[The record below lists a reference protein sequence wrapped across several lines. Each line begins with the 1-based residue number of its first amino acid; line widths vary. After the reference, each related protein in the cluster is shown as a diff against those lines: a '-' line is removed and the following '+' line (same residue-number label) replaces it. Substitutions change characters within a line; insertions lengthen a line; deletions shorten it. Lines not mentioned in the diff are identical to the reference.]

1 MLDYSGERN
10 KTLVEQE
17 VIKVDELAKLLGIT
31 LPKGVVSF
39 ELAEKKKGK
48 GVDNQARK
56 VFLISRRFSISGYVG
71 DNPVTINYYKK
82 RTGKKGEYNYID
94 QRLTVFRNQMT
105 VRLDASTATGKELV
119 LLYMIHPDCE
129 QSPFRDPK
137 KRPSW
142 RMVDFEAKALA
153 QTNKDKAKN
162 DILTLIYGNP
172 KNVVMAK
179 GMIVGDKSIANIPME
194 QGQATLELTKLLD
207 STSVDAFTNA
217 WNDPVTQIRGTVR
230 LAEEKKVI
238 SYSEAGGL
246 GRWMFGKKE
255 LLEVAPAN
263 DREKT
268 LIEFL
273 KKNSDT
279 YTEILSKC

>member
-1 MLDYSGERN
+1 MLDYSGERG
-10 KTLVEQE
+10 KALVEQE
-17 VIKVDELAKLLGIT
+17 VIKVDELAKLLGIE

-48 GVDNQARK
+48 GVDGQQRK
-56 VFLISRRFSISGYVG
+56 VAMISRRFSINGYVG
-71 DNPVTINYYKK
+71 DNPVSINYYKK
-82 RTGKKGEYNYID
+82 RTGKKGEYVYID
-94 QRLTVFRNQMT
+94 QRFTLFRNQMT
-105 VRLDASTATGKELV
+105 VRLNGANADGKEKI
-119 LLYMIHPDCE
+119 LLYLIHPDCE

-162 DILTLIYGNP
+162 DILTLIYGNAR
-172 KNVVMAK
+172 NVIMAK
-179 GMIVGDKSIANIPME
+179 GMIVSDKSIANIPMG

-207 STSVDAFTNA
+207 STNIESFTNA
-217 WNDPVTQIRGTVR
+217 WNDPISQVRGTVR
-230 LAEEKKVI
+230 LAEEKKVV

-273 KKNSDT
+273 KKNSDI

>member
-10 KTLVEQE
+10 KALVEQE
-17 VIKVDELAKLLGIT
+17 VIRVDDLAKLLGIT

-48 GVDNQARK
+48 GRDDQARK
-56 VFLISRRFSISGYVG
+56 VFLISRRFSVSGYVG
-71 DNPVTINYYKK
+71 DNPVTINYFEK
-82 RTGKKGEYNYID
+82 RNGKKGEYNYIG

-105 VRLDASTATGKELV
+105 VRVDASTGKGKELA

-129 QSPFRDPK
+129 QSPFRDSK

-153 QTNKDKAKN
+153 QNQKDQSRN
-162 DILTLIYGNP
+162 DILTLIYSNAN
-172 KNVVMAK
+172 NVLMAK
-179 GMIVGDKSIANIPME
+179 GIQVGTEQISNIPMGH
-194 QGQATLELTKLLD
+194 GQATLELTKLLD
-207 STSVDAFTNA
+207 RTNVESFTNA
-217 WNDPVTQIRGTVR
+217 WNDPVTQVRGTVR

-238 SYSEAGGL
+238 SYSDSGGL
-246 GRWMFGKKE
+246 GRWMYGKKE

-273 KKNSDT
+273 KKNSDI